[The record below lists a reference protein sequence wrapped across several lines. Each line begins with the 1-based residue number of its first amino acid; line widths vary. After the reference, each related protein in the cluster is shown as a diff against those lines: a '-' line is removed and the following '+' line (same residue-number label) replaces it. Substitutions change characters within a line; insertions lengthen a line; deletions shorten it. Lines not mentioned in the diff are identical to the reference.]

1 MLLPRVHL
9 PLASL
14 DISASDAGFP
24 RTRFVESRIK
34 ILDLE
39 HRLGNTPTVVIAKSE
54 SKGTLFALER
64 HDSGRYVMCKLG
76 PWVDVGEL
84 ARNASAVA
92 RDRLPQRQ
100 QRPESRPD
108 PGRVASLLTADQRKK
123 RAAIE
128 AIQCHIRKKSKALPS
143 PDNGGSD
150 DRSDGPSLGSEPQDP
165 RQLPSPDVRIDEHNA
180 AGPEPDTQVLPAVE
194 PTSLEPAAD
203 ARQFA
208 EKIFENIRSQYFETL
223 YRSMG
228 SLAYFAK
235 GPLSRARSEFHLDL
249 ESNLD
254 MADLIIFL
262 QSLILTTVQ
271 IDKKYRETVPKLIDQ
286 ARNMAEASD
295 EGMRKKRKL
304 KKMRLGKDAL
314 YPHEDECIRKWWDSN
329 KPAPAEED
337 QSLSASQV
345 NTPVAILRTRETQL
359 QMILIFEILALEMLT
374 NAENRDS
381 SSLPTLPGAESGDQ
395 NPSTAVPHRRRNKHN
410 LPVLIDVHA
419 DRLTI
424 WQSIAS
430 DVQNLV
436 GESQNTLVSQDSQ
449 VQQQP
454 SSEPLKDFC
463 VDVIVPFLVSFS
475 ARLPQLCDAISRKL
489 GGPAIISPVQS
500 KSLKRPSSRREQKP
514 GTAAK
519 RPSLDAKRTLQRALS
534 TEQMQ
539 RRSVSRG
546 PSNALAL
553 LRSASTTALVGVK
566 REGSE
571 PVSLKD
577 LPRRTLSAG
586 RRGPILSRSS
596 SASRVE
602 DSKASKQA
610 LVEAELKDAISALRK
625 PNREVVGKAMAE
637 ADERRA
643 TASLSAK
650 KARRLPRSTLA
661 PAVQVKATPTNNRF
675 RDVFGATTAAE
686 YGALLSSEDLVPPS
700 SIGNLIPSTGHRHGH
715 RDALAPI
722 ASPSGVPFGETPSRS
737 FSQPAFVKT
746 AAQDQLAMLPSTP
759 SIQRNTAAVGPIA
772 RQANHGPA
780 MEEPWPATEGA
791 RREIAATPVRNSSSR
806 MDPLSSPVPF
816 LDAGKATEM
825 SIYEKLGWD
834 DDFDD
839 I

>member
-1 MLLPRVHL
+1 
-9 PLASL
+9 
-14 DISASDAGFP
+14 
-24 RTRFVESRIK
+24 
-34 ILDLE
+34 
-39 HRLGNTPTVVIAKSE
+39 
-54 SKGTLFALER
+54 
-64 HDSGRYVMCKLG
+64 
-76 PWVDVGEL
+76 
-84 ARNASAVA
+84 
-92 RDRLPQRQ
+92 
-100 QRPESRPD
+100 
-108 PGRVASLLTADQRKK
+108 
-123 RAAIE
+123 
-128 AIQCHIRKKSKALPS
+128 
-143 PDNGGSD
+143 
-150 DRSDGPSLGSEPQDP
+150 
-165 RQLPSPDVRIDEHNA
+165 
-180 AGPEPDTQVLPAVE
+180 
-194 PTSLEPAAD
+194 
-203 ARQFA
+203 
-208 EKIFENIRSQYFETL
+208 
-223 YRSMG
+223 
-228 SLAYFAK
+228 
-235 GPLSRARSEFHLDL
+235 
-249 ESNLD
+249 
-254 MADLIIFL
+254 
-262 QSLILTTVQ
+262 
-271 IDKKYRETVPKLIDQ
+271 
-286 ARNMAEASD
+286 
-295 EGMRKKRKL
+295 
-304 KKMRLGKDAL
+304 
-314 YPHEDECIRKWWDSN
+314 
-329 KPAPAEED
+329 
-337 QSLSASQV
+337 
-345 NTPVAILRTRETQL
+345 
-359 QMILIFEILALEMLT
+359 
-374 NAENRDS
+374 
-381 SSLPTLPGAESGDQ
+381 
-395 NPSTAVPHRRRNKHN
+395 
-410 LPVLIDVHA
+410 
-419 DRLTI
+419 
-424 WQSIAS
+424 
-430 DVQNLV
+430 
-436 GESQNTLVSQDSQ
+436 
-449 VQQQP
+449 
-454 SSEPLKDFC
+454 
-463 VDVIVPFLVSFS
+463 
-475 ARLPQLCDAISRKL
+475 
-489 GGPAIISPVQS
+489 
-500 KSLKRPSSRREQKP
+500 
-514 GTAAK
+514 
-519 RPSLDAKRTLQRALS
+519 
-534 TEQMQ
+534 MQ

-650 KARRLPRSTLA
+650 SKSSMALRAADVETNGVTEARRLPRSTLA

-746 AAQDQLAMLPSTP
+746 AAQDQPAMLPSTP

-806 MDPLSSPVPF
+806 MGPLSSPVPF
-816 LDAGKATEM
+816 LDAGKAKEM